1 MIYAI
6 AIVGKIAR
14 SFNPPEADKFFFHQR
29 RIYDALQADQ
39 L

>member
-6 AIVGKIAR
+6 AIVGKITR
-14 SFNPPEADKFFFHQR
+14 SLNPPQADKYFFLQR